1 MTESMRAQEK
11 KQIACIHVYCG
22 DGKGKT
28 TAAIGLAIRAA
39 GAGKQVLFSQ
49 FMKGGQSSELQILK
63 EIPNIRLMRSEKRF
77 PFYEY
82 MSAEQKQEL
91 TDIHN
96 GMLQKMIES
105 LDAGSKGET
114 ATSGDNGFRNDRSA
128 RDELVWRPDVIIMD
142 EITYPYN
149 WELLNRSLFQQFLTQ
164 AKGRVELV
172 LTGRDPAEE
181 ILQAADYITEMRKL
195 RHPYDQGIPARI
207 GIEL

>member
-1 MTESMRAQEK
+1 MTESMRTQEK

-39 GAGKQVLFSQ
+39 GAGKQGLFSQ

-63 EIPNIRLMRSEKRF
+63 EILGIRLMRSEKEF

-96 GMLQKMIES
+96 GMLQKMTES
-105 LDAGSKGET
+105 LDAGSRFV
-114 ATSGDNGFRNDRSA
+114 SDRSVSNSSA
-128 RDELVWRPDVIIMD
+128 DNEAVWHPDVIIMD

-149 WELLNRSLFQQFLTQ
+149 WEMLDRSLFQEFLTQ

-172 LTGRDPAEE
+172 LTGRNPAEE
-181 ILQAADYITEMRKL
+181 ILQAADYITEMRKI

>member
-1 MTESMRAQEK
+1 MTESMRTQEK

-39 GAGKQVLFSQ
+39 GAGKKVLFSQ

-63 EIPNIRLMRSEKRF
+63 EILNIRLMRSDKEF

-96 GMLQKMIES
+96 GMLQKMTES
-105 LDAGSKGET
+105 LDAGSRFG
-114 ATSGDNGFRNDRSA
+114 SGSSESNNSESNSPA
-128 RDELVWRPDVIIMD
+128 SNEAVWRPDMIVMD

-172 LTGRDPAEE
+172 LTGRNPAEE

>member
-1 MTESMRAQEK
+1 
-11 KQIACIHVYCG
+11 
-22 DGKGKT
+22 
-28 TAAIGLAIRAA
+28 
-39 GAGKQVLFSQ
+39 
-49 FMKGGQSSELQILK
+49 
-63 EIPNIRLMRSEKRF
+63 MRSEKKF

-105 LDAGSKGET
+105 LDAGSCFGSDSSVSNSPASNE
-114 ATSGDNGFRNDRSA
+114 A
-128 RDELVWRPDVIIMD
+128 VWRPDVIIMD

>member
-1 MTESMRAQEK
+1 MTENMRVQEK

-63 EIPNIRLMRSEKRF
+63 EIPNIRLMRSEKKF

-105 LDAGSKGET
+105 LDAGSCFESDSSVSNSP
-114 ATSGDNGFRNDRSA
+114 ASNEA
-128 RDELVWRPDVIIMD
+128 VWRPDVIIMD